1 MRMSIIIILCCVGI
15 VGFSQSRLY
24 SKEFSVLTDNDVF
37 FFRDYYYTAGQDLAY
52 KKLVDST
59 SHLFKTLAKSDTSKI
74 LLTYKFGI
82 KLFTPRGISQTEI
95 SQMDRPYAGYDYLS
109 IGIKRF
115 DLVDRGFSFSMDL
128 GLVGESSRLGQVQSW
143 WHKILKLRAP
153 KGWALQ
159 IRDEVVFNF
168 NYRYWKSWRL
178 KTKFDVVS
186 TSSIN
191 AGTASNKLSQDLTF
205 RVLNFK
211 TLKESNFSG
220 SFLSKNSRKSGEIFF
235 FGGIG
240 FDYVV
245 SNIFIEGSLFCNDKS
260 PFVVDALPIIFRQHI
275 GLIYSTPKW
284 TYSSTITHLSK
295 EVAGGIDHVYG
306 SLDIGFRF

>member
-1 MRMSIIIILCCVGI
+1 MRMSILIILFCLRMV
-15 VGFSQSRLY
+15 VFSQSRSY
-24 SKEFSVLTDNDVF
+24 NKEFSVLTDNDVF

-52 KKLVDST
+52 KKLIDST
-59 SHLFKTLAKSDTSKI
+59 SHLFQTFAKSDTSKI
-74 LLTYKFGI
+74 LLTYKIGI
-82 KLFTPRGISQTEI
+82 KLFTPKGISQTEI
-95 SQMDRPYAGYDYLS
+95 SQMDRPYAGYDYIS

-115 DLVDRGFSFSMDL
+115 DLVDRGFSFSVDL

-153 KGWALQ
+153 RGWASQ
-159 IRDEVVFNF
+159 IRDEVVLNV
-168 NYRYWKSWRL
+168 NYKYWKSWRL
-178 KTKFDVVS
+178 KNKFDVAS
-186 TSSIN
+186 TSSVN
-191 AGTASNKLSQDLTF
+191 AGTGSNKLSQDLTF
-205 RVLNFK
+205 RILNFK

-220 SFLSKNSRKSGEIFF
+220 SFLSKNTRKTEEVFF

-245 SNIFIEGSLFCNDKS
+245 SNIFIEGSLFNKNQS
-260 PFVVDALPIIFRQHI
+260 PFVLDALPIIFRQHV

-284 TYSSTITHLSK
+284 SYSSTITHLSK
-295 EVAGGIDHVYG
+295 EVAGGIDHIYG